1 MIAFSTTRRNQKMP
15 GQCRRPAG
23 NLVLSFFV
31 LVSLCQT
38 PIPWVHR
45 HDGAEKNDQFA
56 DHLAAYHADGEEERG
71 WHVHFSLVND
81 ILRGNGCPIPPS
93 EDDPES
99 ADIRLNS
106 FGAIVPSSNVRL
118 NFLGAIV
125 SNQQACPISNV
136 VVRLTEISFGAQHDC
151 ASSRALLISLCV
163 SRC

>member
-45 HDGAEKNDQFA
+45 HDGVEKNGQFA

-93 EDDPES
+93 EDDPDP
-99 ADIRLNS
+99 ADLQLKS
-106 FGAIVPSSNVRL
+106 LAAIV
-118 NFLGAIV
+118 NFSIV
-125 SNQQACPISNV
+125 NFSISNV